1 MKTLP
6 TFHPLSMA
14 AAANRAYAKSQAE
27 GTQTVET
34 GPTGQTKP
42 MGGSRRKKI
51 YRSQGGKVMTPAQAR
66 RYRQKVRRNGYIPK

>member
-14 AAANRAYAKSQAE
+14 ATQNRKAAAALMEDQDEVKPSRR
-27 GTQTVET
+27 G
-34 GPTGQTKP
+34 KP

-51 YRSQGGKVMTPAQAR
+51 YRQQTGSKVMTPAQAR
-66 RYRQKVRRNGYIPK
+66 RYHQKVRRNGYIPK